1 MSRSLISALALSLTL
16 FSQSASAQTVT
27 IKLGTL
33 APDGSNWHN
42 LLKEMGEKWAAASE
56 GKVKL
61 KIYPGGVAGNEGDM
75 IRKLRVGQLQA
86 AAISVVG
93 LHDIETSAQGLAC
106 PGLMSDDAEFQ
117 YVFEK
122 MIPVLS
128 KRFEAKGFI
137 PLMWS
142 DTGSLL
148 VFEKKPLPP
157 SQMKGLKMFA
167 WAGDP
172 ASVKAWELAGFTPVV
187 ISSTD
192 ILPSLSTGMIE
203 GFANTPVLA
212 FTARWYEQAPNLIS
226 APWGHLPG
234 AMIITKDAWDKI
246 PADLRPKIAQ
256 IAAEIGVKI
265 NTEVAKLQSDAL
277 TQMKKNGLKVVE
289 LSDAEKKLWQEKAEQ
304 TWPAVRG
311 GVLTPQDF
319 DEIKKVRD
327 EYRASKGTK

>member
-1 MSRSLISALALSLTL
+1 MRRTALAFALALGLAS
-16 FSQSASAQTVT
+16 SAHAQTVT

-42 LLKEMGEKWAAASE
+42 LLKEMGEKWAEASG

-75 IRKLRVGQLQA
+75 VRKLRVGQLQA

-93 LHDIETSAQGLAC
+93 LHDIETSAQGIAC
-106 PGLMSDDAEFQ
+106 PGMMADDAEFQ
-117 YVFEK
+117 AVFDK
-122 MIPVLS
+122 MIPVFN
-128 KRFEAKGFI
+128 KRFEQKGFVN
-137 PLMWS
+137 LMWG
-142 DTGSLL
+142 DTGQVY
-148 VFEKKPLPP
+148 VFEKKPLKPE
-157 SQMKGLKMFA
+157 QTKGLKMFA

-203 GFANTPVLA
+203 AFANSPVLA
-212 FTARWYEQAPNLIS
+212 FTARWYEQAPYMIDF
-226 APWGHLPG
+226 PWGHLPG
-234 AMIITKDAWDKI
+234 STIITKEAWEKI
-246 PADLRPKIAQ
+246 PADLRPKLMEIAQ
-256 IAAEIGVKI
+256 EYGKRVNAEVL
-265 NTEVAKLQSDAL
+265 KLQNDAL

-289 LSDAEKKLWQEKAEQ
+289 LNEAERKLWQQMAEK
-304 TWPAVRG
+304 TWAAVRG
-311 GVLTPQDF
+311 GVVTPEAF

-327 EYRASKGTK
+327 EYRASKGQK